1 MHLYLLMTRKNIY
14 SRRKFL
20 FTSSA
25 VGLAALTGCSSN
37 NQSSGGLKNDS
48 NSSLESNL
56 SGEINIVGSSTVFP
70 LMSAMAE
77 EFQKKHSDV
86 TITIQ
91 STGSGGGFKN
101 FFCLGQTHF
110 SNASRPIKDS
120 EIDLCKGNGVTP
132 HEIILATD
140 ALTVVVNKDA
150 DWVDSLT
157 VAELKSIWDQNA
169 AEKWS
174 DINPSWPEEKIDR
187 YGAADTSGTFD
198 YFNEV
203 IIGDNGDTHTTDYQ
217 PTEGDHIIV
226 AGVEGNKYAI
236 GYFGFSYYYN
246 NPDTIK
252 ALRIDS
258 GDGPV
263 APTIETAK
271 NGNYA
276 PLSRPLFTYVSA
288 EKLSEKHVAE
298 FAKYCI
304 EQSANEQLV
313 ANEVGYVPNTTEI
326 VDKEMAALIAL
337 L

>member
-1 MHLYLLMTRKNIY
+1 MAQKNIY

-20 FTSSA
+20 ITSSVVGVAA
-25 VGLAALTGCSSN
+25 VTGCTAS
-37 NQSSGGLKNDS
+37 NQSSDRSVGD
-48 NSSLESNL
+48 SNL
-56 SGEINIVGSSTVFP
+56 SGEINISGSSTVFP

-77 EFQKKHSDV
+77 EFQKKHLGV
-86 TITIQ
+86 AITIQ

-110 SNASRPIKDS
+110 NNASRPIKDS
-120 EIDLCKGNGVTP
+120 EVDLCNGNSVTP
-132 HEIILATD
+132 HEIRLATD

-169 AEKWS
+169 AKKWS
-174 DINPSWPEEKIDR
+174 DVNPSWPEEKIDR

-198 YFNEV
+198 HFNEV
-203 IIGDNGDTHTTDYQ
+203 IIGDDGDTHTTDYQ

-226 AGVEGNKYAI
+226 AGVKGNKYAI

-246 NPDTIK
+246 NPGVIK
-252 ALRIDS
+252 ALKID
-258 GDGPV
+258 GGNGPV
-263 APTIETAK
+263 SPTIETAK
-271 NGNYA
+271 NGHYV
-276 PLSRPLFTYVSA
+276 PLSRPLFTYVPT

-313 ANEVGYVPNTTEI
+313 ANEVGYVPNTKKTA
-326 VDKEMAALIAL
+326 DKEMEALTAL